1 MNLFTRIGRR
11 LAIVLV
17 LLMTLWAAL
26 FYFAMVDDIR
36 DEVDDTLEDYTSL
49 IVTRK
54 LAGQKLPTE
63 GDGTNNYY
71 TIKRGDTLSALARKF
86 NTTIANLMAL
96 NPHIKNANL
105 IYEGDTIRIR

>member
-1 MNLFTRIGRR
+1 MENKNIIENELDNVAGG
-11 LAIVLV
+11 
-17 LLMTLWAAL
+17 AA
-26 FYFAMVDDIR
+26 Y
-36 DEVDDTLEDYTSL
+36 
-49 IVTRK
+49 
-54 LAGQKLPTE
+54 
-63 GDGTNNYY
+63 GDNYY